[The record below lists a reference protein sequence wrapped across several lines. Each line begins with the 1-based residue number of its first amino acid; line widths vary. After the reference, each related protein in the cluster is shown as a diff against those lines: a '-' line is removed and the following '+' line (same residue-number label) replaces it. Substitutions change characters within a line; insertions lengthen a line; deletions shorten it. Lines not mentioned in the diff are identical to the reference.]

1 MPEDSKYTFE
11 PISSLFFFFA
21 KSLFSAVNFTQKV
34 TDFNRDFPKL
44 NLSQIEL
51 IELI

>member
-1 MPEDSKYTFE
+1 MPEDPKYTFE
-11 PISSLFFFFA
+11 PISSLFFA
-21 KSLFSAVNFTQKV
+21 KSSFSAVNFTQKV